1 VVNAPPP
8 LADAAEALARGELVV
23 LPTDTVYGLAARP
36 DVPGATERLFRAK
49 SRARSLT
56 LPILV
61 RDLAA
66 ARDVA
71 AFHDLAERAARA
83 WWPGPATL
91 VLERTAQ
98 SRTWDLGDERATI
111 AVRVPDEPLAL
122 ELLRATGPLAVTSA
136 NRSGDPPGRTCED
149 LVQTFGEAVAIY
161 LCRDDPLDGVASAVL
176 DLTASPPRVLRPG
189 ALPAEA
195 VRRFIEGQD
204 PLLDSRTL
212 R

>member
-1 VVNAPPP
+1 MVNAPPP
-8 LADAAEALARGELVV
+8 LADAAEALARGEIVV
-23 LPTDTVYGLAARP
+23 LPTDTIYGLAAKP

-56 LPILV
+56 LPVLV
-61 RDLAA
+61 GDLAA

-71 AFHDLAERAARA
+71 VFNDIAERAARA
-83 WWPGPATL
+83 WWPGAATL
-91 VLERTAQ
+91 VLDRT
-98 SRTWDLGDERATI
+98 SRSRAWDLGDEQATI
-111 AVRVPDEPLAL
+111 GVRVPDEPLAL
-122 ELLRATGPLAVTSA
+122 ELLRTTGPLAVTSA

-149 LVQTFGEAVAIY
+149 LLRTFGETVAIY

-176 DLTASPPRVLRPG
+176 DLTVSPPRVVRPG
-189 ALPAEA
+189 ALPSEA

>member
-1 VVNAPPP
+1 MNAPPP

-23 LPTDTVYGLAARP
+23 VPTDTVYGLAARP
-36 DVPGATERLFRAK
+36 DVPGATDRLFRAK

-56 LPILV
+56 LPVLV
-61 RDLAA
+61 GDLAT
-66 ARDVA
+66 AREVA
-71 AFHDLAERAARA
+71 AFNELADRAARA

-91 VLERTAQ
+91 VLDRAAR
-98 SRTWDLGDERATI
+98 SRGWDLGDERATI

-149 LVQTFGEAVAIY
+149 LVQTFGEDVAIY
-161 LCRDDPLDGVASAVL
+161 LCRDGPLDGVASAVL

-195 VRRFIEGQD
+195 VRRFIDGQD